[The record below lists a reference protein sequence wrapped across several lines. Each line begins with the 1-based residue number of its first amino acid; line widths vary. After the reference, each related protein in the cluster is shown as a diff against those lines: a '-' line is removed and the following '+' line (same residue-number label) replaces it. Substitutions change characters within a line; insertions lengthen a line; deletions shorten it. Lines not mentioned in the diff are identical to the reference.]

1 MTEQTFRAVFDCN
14 VFLQGIA
21 NRNSP
26 ARKTLRLFFDRTI
39 SLFVSAEILR
49 EVKDVLNRPELRLKL
64 PGINDR
70 IVNAL
75 FTKIESQSILIK
87 NVPEEYRLDR
97 DPDDEMYINLAIV
110 TNAQFLVSKDKDL
123 LDLMTATNEIASRFR
138 LRYSFLRI
146 VNAAE
151 FVKEIELQMQNS

>member
-1 MTEQTFRAVFDCN
+1 MIEQPTRVVFDCN
-14 VFLQGIA
+14 IFLQGIA

-26 ARKTLRLFFDRTI
+26 ARKALRLFFDGTI

-49 EVKDVLNRPELRLKL
+49 EVRDVLNRPELRLKL
-64 PGINDR
+64 PSINDR

-75 FTKIESQSILIK
+75 FTKIESQAILIK

-97 DPDDEMYINLAIV
+97 DPDDEIYINLAIV

-123 LDLMTATNEIASRFR
+123 LDLMTATNEDASRFR
-138 LRYSFLRI
+138 LRYPF
-146 VNAAE
+146 
-151 FVKEIELQMQNS
+151 

>member
-1 MTEQTFRAVFDCN
+1 MTEQPFRAVFDCN

-26 ARKTLRLFFDRTI
+26 ARKALRLFFDGTI

-138 LRYSFLRI
+138 LRYPFLRI